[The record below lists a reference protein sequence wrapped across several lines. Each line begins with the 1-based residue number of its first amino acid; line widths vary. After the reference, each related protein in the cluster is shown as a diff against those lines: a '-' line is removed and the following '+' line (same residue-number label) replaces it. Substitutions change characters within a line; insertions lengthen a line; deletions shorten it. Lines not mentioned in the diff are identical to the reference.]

1 MYRIVGTDRR
11 YGKKEYY
18 GEFENMRDCLSH
30 MESLKRSFG
39 TIIKFKYVEVM
50 TYERNNLKQS
60 LCG

>member
-11 YGKKEYY
+11 YGKKECY

-39 TIIKFKYVEVM
+39 TIIKFKYVEVV
-50 TYERNNLKQS
+50 TSERNDFK
-60 LCG
+60 